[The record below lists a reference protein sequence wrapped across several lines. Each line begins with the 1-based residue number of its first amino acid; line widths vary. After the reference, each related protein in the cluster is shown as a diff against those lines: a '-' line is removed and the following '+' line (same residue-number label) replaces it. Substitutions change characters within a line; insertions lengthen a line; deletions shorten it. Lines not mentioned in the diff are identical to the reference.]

1 MSWLVFAFS
10 GPILWAI
17 STHLDKYLV
26 EKYFKCSNVA
36 VLLIFTALIGLLAL
50 PFIWFLDPQVVSV
63 GLANAALMTL
73 SGILYMG
80 AMLFYLRALQ
90 SEEAS
95 VVAPF
100 FQAAPL
106 FSFVLGYLVLG
117 ETLSPTQMA
126 GGALIIGGTLL
137 VSLRPDP
144 RNTEVKARFNFRLA
158 ALMLACA
165 LALAVSALIFK
176 IFAVS
181 DEFWPT
187 TFWMFVGE
195 ALFGAA
201 LLAIRSY
208 RKQFIDLLR
217 ANPGAVLSINAVNE
231 LINLGGSLGTRFALV
246 LAPLSLV
253 QAIGSTTTLFVFGFG
268 VLLSVCC
275 PALAREDLSRR
286 EMLHKGLAAV
296 LVAAGAALVT
306 L

>member
-10 GPILWAI
+10 GPILWAA

-26 EKYFKCSNVA
+26 ERYFKDSTVA
-36 VLLIFTALIGLLAL
+36 VLLVFTALVGVIAL
-50 PFIWFLDPQVVSV
+50 PFIWLFAPGVIAV
-63 GLANAALMTL
+63 GIGNAALMAL
-73 SGILYMG
+73 AGILYMG

-106 FSFVLGYLVLG
+106 FGFALGYVVLG

-126 GGALIIGGTLL
+126 GGGLIVGGTVL
-137 VSLRPDP
+137 VSLRSD
-144 RNTEVKARFNFRLA
+144 RRRTRINSRLA

-165 LALAVSALIFK
+165 LSLAVSSLIFK
-176 IFAVS
+176 LFALR
-181 DEFWPT
+181 DDFWPT

-201 LLAIRSY
+201 LLAFPSY
-208 RKQFIDLLR
+208 RRQFFDLLR
-217 ANPGAVLSINAVNE
+217 SNPAAVLSINAANE
-231 LINLGGSLGTRFALV
+231 LINLAGSLGTRFALM

-253 QAIGSTTTLFVFGFG
+253 QAIGSTTTLFVFAFG
-268 VLLSVCC
+268 VVLSVCC
-275 PALAREDLSRR
+275 PTLAREDLSRR
-286 EMLHKGLAAV
+286 ELLHKGLAAA
-296 LVAAGAALVT
+296 LVAAGAVLVT
-306 L
+306 R